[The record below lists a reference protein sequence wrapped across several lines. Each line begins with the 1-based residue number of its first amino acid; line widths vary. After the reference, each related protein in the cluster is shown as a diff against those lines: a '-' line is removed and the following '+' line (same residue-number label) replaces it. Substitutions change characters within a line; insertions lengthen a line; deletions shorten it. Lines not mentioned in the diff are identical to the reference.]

1 MGRRRPRSGG
11 ATPSAAHRRLLRFF
25 KRRELVLGFFFFFP
39 WKEYKIRAATVFPWV
54 LRNKGVHYAS
64 GTLQDV
70 AAMATVVG
78 GHRLPYTEA
87 SEPTQGCALE
97 KPR

>member
-25 KRRELVLGFFFFFP
+25 KRRELVLVFFFFP